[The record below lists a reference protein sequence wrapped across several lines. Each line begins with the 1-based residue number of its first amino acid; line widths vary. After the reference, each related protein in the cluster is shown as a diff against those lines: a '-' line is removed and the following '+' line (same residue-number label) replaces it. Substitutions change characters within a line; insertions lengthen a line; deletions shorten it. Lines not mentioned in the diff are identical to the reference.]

1 MNRCPISYELCGDEK
16 YSPKGL
22 RRLSPR
28 LKALRDFPFTAE
40 EQRQE
45 AAARADKMSIQ
56 GVQPKLSAR
65 LSVKEGMFNI
75 VDVGGH
81 YILKPQNL
89 LFREIPQNE
98 DLTMRLAKTVGI
110 ETPLH
115 GMLYCK
121 DGSLTYFIKRFDRA
135 GKKGKIPVEDFAQL
149 AGKNRDTKYDFS
161 MEKLL
166 PIIERFCT
174 FPALEKAKLFR
185 LTLFNFLVG
194 NEDMHL
200 KNFSLIRRGV
210 KVELSPAY
218 DLVNTTIAI
227 KNPVEE
233 LALPLRGKKRHLQAQ
248 DFFEYYGRERMNLTQ
263 KSIDRVTAIF
273 RQSFP
278 AWEKMIE
285 ISFLSDEAKAAYWRL
300 LSQRRKVLSL

>member
-1 MNRCPISYELCGDEK
+1 MNRCPISYEPCGDEK
-16 YSPKGL
+16 YSSKGL
-22 RRLSPR
+22 RKLSPQ
-28 LKALRDFPFTAE
+28 LKTFQDFPFSAE

-65 LSVKEGMFNI
+65 LSVKEGMFQV
-75 VDVGGH
+75 VDEGGH

-89 LFREIPQNE
+89 LYPEIPQNE
-98 DLTMRLAKTVGI
+98 DLTMRLAEMAGI
-110 ETPLH
+110 DTPLH
-115 GMLYCK
+115 GMFYCK

-135 GKKGKIPVEDFAQL
+135 GKRGKIPVEDFAQL

-161 MEKLL
+161 MERLL
-166 PIIERFCT
+166 SIIERYCT
-174 FPALEKAKLFR
+174 FPALEKVKLFR
-185 LTLFNFLVG
+185 LTLFNFLIG

-200 KNFSLIRRGV
+200 KNFSLIRRDA

-227 KNPVEE
+227 KSPVEE
-233 LALPLRGKKRHLQAQ
+233 MALPMRGKKSHLRAQ
-248 DFFEYYGRERMNLTQ
+248 DFFEYYAQERMSLTL
-263 KSIDRVTAIF
+263 KSIDRITTVF
-273 RQSFP
+273 QKSFP

-285 ISFLSDEAKAAYWRL
+285 MSFLSEEAKAAYWRL
-300 LSQRRKVLSL
+300 VSQRRWVLSL

>member
-16 YSPKGL
+16 YSPMGLRQLSPQLKGL
-22 RRLSPR
+22 Q
-28 LKALRDFPFTAE
+28 DFPFTAE

-45 AAARADKMSIQ
+45 AAARADKMPIQ

-65 LSVKEGMFNI
+65 LSIKEGMFQV
-75 VDVGGH
+75 VDEGGH

-98 DLTMRLAKTVGI
+98 DLTMRLAGMAGI
-110 ETPLH
+110 DTPLH
-115 GMLYCK
+115 GMFYCK
-121 DGSLTYFIKRFDRA
+121 DGSLTYFIKRFDRV
-135 GKKGKIPVEDFAQL
+135 GKRGKIPVEDFAQL
-149 AGKNRDTKYDFS
+149 AGKNRDTKYDYS

-166 PIIERFCT
+166 PLIERNCT
-174 FPALEKAKLFR
+174 FPALEKMKLFR

-218 DLVNTTIAI
+218 DLINTTIAV

-233 LALPLRGKKRHLQAQ
+233 LALPLAGKKNHLQAQ
-248 DFFEYYGRERMNLTQ
+248 DFFEYYARERMNLTQ
-263 KSIDRVTAIF
+263 KSIDRLTSVFQKSF
-273 RQSFP
+273 RV
-278 AWEKMIE
+278 WEKMIE
-285 ISFLSDEAKAAYWRL
+285 VSFLTEDTKAAYWSL
-300 LSQRRKVLSL
+300 VSRRREVLSL